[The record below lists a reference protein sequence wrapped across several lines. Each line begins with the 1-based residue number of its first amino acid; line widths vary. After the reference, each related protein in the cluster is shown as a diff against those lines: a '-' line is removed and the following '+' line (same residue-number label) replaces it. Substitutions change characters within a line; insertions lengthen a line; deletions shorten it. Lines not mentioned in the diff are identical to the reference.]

1 MKIKEKIITT
11 MDQPEAMQEDGDNWN
26 QEEMLQAAV
35 GLIELD
41 SYLQSSENSTST
53 SPPESDSDCDNARGL
68 VSRPIAQEKYRF
80 RSATKRFNALMFEE
94 QCLST

>member
-1 MKIKEKIITT
+1 MKIKENIITT

-41 SYLQSSENSTST
+41 SDLQSSGIVPRPLPLKVTVTVIMLGDWYQDVLHKKST
-53 SPPESDSDCDNARGL
+53 DSDLLPRGL
-68 VSRPIAQEKYRF
+68 MHLI
-80 RSATKRFNALMFEE
+80 
-94 QCLST
+94 